1 MASDDIALLLHVENR
16 SRLPVVKLHFLEFT
30 WPEDDSQGMAL
41 SFEGWFG
48 QTLCAAVIEDALDA
62 RAELFNVLD
71 EEENIGDK
79 FVPGF
84 RIMRA
89 SEILDRHAFGQL
101 SRVPDFQPGQRQ

>member
-1 MASDDIALLLHVENR
+1 LASGDIALLLHVENR
-16 SRLPVVKLHFLEFT
+16 FRLPVVKLRSLEFT

-41 SFEGWFG
+41 SFEGGFG
-48 QTLCAAVIEDALDA
+48 QALCAAVIEDALDA

-84 RIMRA
+84 RFVRGT
-89 SEILDRHAFGQL
+89 EILDCHSLR
-101 SRVPDFQPGQRQ
+101 